1 MMFFKKTEDQINN
14 VAWIHLL
21 TLENVST
28 MDTLGIIESNQVL
41 ESHSNNIL
49 LIGEDWKV
57 TYDIKKGNC
66 LDEALK
72 KQIHGMENNIY
83 TL

>member
-57 TYDIKKGNC
+57 TYDIKK
-66 LDEALK
+66 
-72 KQIHGMENNIY
+72 
-83 TL
+83 